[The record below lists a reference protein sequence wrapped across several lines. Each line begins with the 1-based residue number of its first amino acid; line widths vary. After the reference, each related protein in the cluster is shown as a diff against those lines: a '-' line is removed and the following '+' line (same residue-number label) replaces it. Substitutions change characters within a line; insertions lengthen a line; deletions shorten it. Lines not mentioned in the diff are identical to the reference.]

1 MKIPIPRVY
10 LLGFLFFLI
19 PTIATAQ
26 TPQPSDTTSTVRAC
40 EYIPGV
46 SVPAKMPADLANP
59 PTLTPAP
66 TVTPFAPT
74 KVDAKTMAL
83 QLKVY
88 RALWKAVND
97 HYVYPDFNGHD
108 WKAMGA
114 AYEALVKKGLS
125 QDDFYLA
132 MARMINELND
142 DHSRFETPA
151 QLAQENQAIASK
163 YDYVGMGALLLP
175 IEGSDHAAIMS
186 IFPDSPLIKAGI
198 KVHDT
203 ILQVDG
209 KSLRDDEGNS
219 RTQGI
224 VGSKVSFTYQHPGG
238 KQQEITLT
246 RQRIQS
252 SLLIDYCIVPH
263 TRIGYIFLPTL
274 LDSTIGTQ
282 VEDALKVMTRDQPL
296 QGLVLDNRVNTGGL
310 TTTAQTIMNLFASGY
325 QGDFVSRTRKQP
337 LNLRP
342 KDIGGSQTVPLV
354 ILVDTYTASY
364 GEIMS
369 GVLRLAG
376 RATIIGG
383 TTLGNVERLS
393 AYDMPDG
400 SRLWLASQTFQ
411 PRGEANGIWE
421 ETGIIPDISLPTR
434 WERFTEATDPALARA
449 VDFLTGAK

>member
-1 MKIPIPRVY
+1 MKIHAARLY
-10 LLGFLFFLI
+10 LLVFLLLLT
-19 PTIATAQ
+19 PTFVNAQ
-26 TPQPSDTTSTVRAC
+26 TPQPTAVTPTVRAC

-46 SVPAKMPADLANP
+46 SIPAKMPADLANS

-66 TVTPFAPT
+66 TGTPFAPT
-74 KVDAKTMAL
+74 KTDAKTLAL

-108 WKAMGA
+108 WKAIGA
-114 AYEALVKKGLS
+114 TYEALVKKGLS
-125 QDDFYLA
+125 QDDFYRA
-132 MARMINELND
+132 MERMINELGD
-142 DHSRFETPA
+142 DHSRFETPE
-151 QLAQENQAIASK
+151 QLAKENEAIASK

-175 IEGSDHAAIMS
+175 IEGSDHASIMT
-186 IFPDSPLIKAGI
+186 IFPDSPLIAAGI

-219 RTQGI
+219 RTQGV
-224 VGSKVSFTYQHPGG
+224 VGSKVTFTYQHPGG
-238 KQQEITLT
+238 QPHDITLT

-252 SLLIDYCIVPH
+252 SLLIDTCIVPK

-274 LDSTIGTQ
+274 LDETIGDQ
-282 VEDALKVMTRDQPL
+282 VEAALKAMTKDAPL
-296 QGLVLDNRVNTGGL
+296 QGLVIDNRVNAGGL
-310 TTTAQTIMNLFASGY
+310 TTTAETIMNLFAGGE
-325 QGDFVSRTRKQP
+325 QGSFVSRTRKNP
-337 LNLRP
+337 LKLRP

-369 GVLRLAG
+369 GVLRVAG

-393 AYDMPDG
+393 AYDMADG
-400 SRLWLASQTFQ
+400 SRLWLASETFQ
-411 PRGEANGIWE
+411 PRGLTNGIWE
-421 ETGIIPDISLPTR
+421 ETGIIPDISVPTR
-434 WERFTEATDPALARA
+434 WELFTEATDPALAKA
-449 VDFLTGAK
+449 VDFLTHAK